1 MNINNVIY
9 LLSKEVNYDST
20 NVTYITF
27 AEKELAKNLI
37 EIISERDSLEEDY
50 TLEIDIPTREDD
62 EILEEKEDNQ
72 HLDAKLH
79 KKVIV
84 RPSTPTPTQSSGSD
98 YTPTQS
104 KIKKSRVPDEKL
116 EKAVAFYDSS
126 PSGSRSLKV
135 MRNRFPAIFREK
147 HDMKRIYGFVIYN
160 LSITSNSNNLRSK
173 YFCR

>member
-20 NVTYITF
+20 KVTYITF

-72 HLDAKLH
+72 NLDAKLH

-84 RPSTPTPTQSSGSD
+84 SSEAKHTNFNS
-98 YTPTQS
+98 
-104 KIKKSRVPDEKL
+104 IKWQRLYSHTIK
-116 EKAVAFYDSS
+116 
-126 PSGSRSLKV
+126 
-135 MRNRFPAIFREK
+135 N
-147 HDMKRIYGFVIYN
+147 
-160 LSITSNSNNLRSK
+160 
-173 YFCR
+173 